1 MGAESR
7 RQPRRTVPGM
17 VEVTDTMTEDVVGYV
32 GNVSVGGML
41 LIANRALPDD
51 ALFQF
56 RFNLPDR
63 SGQDVTL
70 EIGAHV
76 LWQDD
81 SSASGQ
87 KWIGMRFIGL
97 SPEATRRLREWTQ
110 QPQPQ
115 PQEAH

>member
-1 MGAESR
+1 MGIESR

-17 VEVTDTMTEDVVGYV
+17 VEVTDAMTEEVVGYV

-41 LIANRALPDD
+41 LIANRALPED

-56 RFNLPDR
+56 KFVLPDEA
-63 SGQDVTL
+63 GHAQPL

-76 LWQDD
+76 LWRDD

-87 KWIGMRFIGL
+87 KWIGLRFIGV
-97 SPEATRRLREWTQ
+97 SPDVTRRLRVWTHQ
-110 QPQPQ
+110 SP
-115 PQEAH
+115 EAS